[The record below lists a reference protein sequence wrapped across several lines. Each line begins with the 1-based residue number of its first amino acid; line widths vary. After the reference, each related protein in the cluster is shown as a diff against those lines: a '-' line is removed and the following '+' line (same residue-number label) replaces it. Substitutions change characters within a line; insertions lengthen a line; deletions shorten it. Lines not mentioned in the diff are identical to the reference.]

1 VFAANAHR
9 IRPATDADAESLARL
24 AMLDSQQPLAG
35 RILVGEI
42 GGAPAAALSLTDGR
56 AVADPFRRTGTL
68 RISLRLRAGAM
79 MAHEAT
85 PSLPARMLA
94 AVSPGQRSRRALT
107 PAVA

>member
-1 VFAANAHR
+1 MFAANAHR

-24 AMLDSQQPLAG
+24 AMLGSQPPLAG

-68 RISLRLRAGAM
+68 RISLRLRAGATI
-79 MAHEAT
+79 AHEAT
-85 PSLPARMLA
+85 PSLPARLLA
-94 AVSPGQRSRRALT
+94 AVAPAQRSRRAT